1 MTIYIAG
8 LESEHSAPIVV
19 ETKTLTMGAVSATKG
34 TVAPAAGTHT
44 YLKNIDAQIIALPK
58 AGYLFAG
65 WTGDAVDDA
74 DNAITTVKMDAD
86 KEVQANFILKRTLT
100 ISSTGGGMTSPD
112 PGIYEKKDGDKVSI
126 SALANDGYEFK
137 EWQGGS
143 TSVKPDIS
151 VTMNADITV
160 LAYFVKEET
169 SVEPDIILY
178 ASTDT
183 DDEGID
189 YNNGTEWVPVATM
202 NHNRL
207 SNRGTNTH
215 AQIDSHIGST
225 SNPHSVTAAQAGA
238 LAKQS
243 GSALPTAA
251 AAYRGQFFTD
261 EGSPDVLYW
270 CRSTDGGT
278 TYEWKENTHAQID
291 SHIGSTNNPHSVTS
305 AQAGALAKQSG
316 ALPTAS
322 AAYRGQ
328 FFTDEGSPDVL
339 YWCRSTDGGTTY
351 EWKQVTLT

>member
-1 MTIYIAG
+1 MTIYSAG
-8 LESEHSAPIVV
+8 LESDPSAPIVI
-19 ETKTLTMGAVSATKG
+19 ETKTLTMDAVNASEGA
-34 TVAPAAGTHT
+34 VAPAAGTHT
-44 YLKNIDAQIIALPK
+44 YLKNIDAQIIAMPA

-65 WTGDAVDDA
+65 WTGDMVDDPA
-74 DNAITTVKMDAD
+74 NAITTIKMDAD
-86 KEVQANFILKRTLT
+86 KEVQATFKAKRTLT
-100 ISSTGGGMTSPD
+100 ILATGGGTTSPA
-112 PGIYEKKDGDKVSI
+112 PGIYEKKDGDKVHI
-126 SALANDGYEFK
+126 SALASDGYEFK

-160 LAYFVKEET
+160 LAYFVEEET
-169 SVEPDIILY
+169 PEESDIILY

-189 YNNGTEWVPVATM
+189 YNNGTEWVQVGTM

-225 SNPHSVTAAQAGA
+225 SNPHGVTA
-238 LAKQS
+238 
-243 GSALPTAA
+243 
-251 AAYRGQFFTD
+251 
-261 EGSPDVLYW
+261 
-270 CRSTDGGT
+270 
-278 TYEWKENTHAQID
+278 
-291 SHIGSTNNPHSVTS
+291 

-328 FFTDEGSPDVL
+328 FFTVEGSPDVL
-339 YWCRSTDGGTTY
+339 HWCRSTDGGTTY
-351 EWKQVTLT
+351 EWKEVTLT